1 MPEAVRRIRAIFGS
15 AVFFVVAPGIVA
27 GFVPWLIS
35 GWHEQPPLFG
45 IPATR
50 LAGTILVVLGLPV
63 LLDSFVRFALEGLGT
78 PAPVFPTRT
87 LVVRGFYRYVRNPMY
102 VAVFLI
108 IFGQGLF
115 LGDVRVI
122 VYGLFEW
129 LATYTFVVLYEEPTL
144 RKSFGA
150 DYERYC
156 ATVPRW
162 IPHLRS

>member
-1 MPEAVRRIRAIFGS
+1 
-15 AVFFVVAPGIVA
+15 
-27 GFVPWLIS
+27 
-35 GWHEQPPLFG
+35 
-45 IPATR
+45 
-50 LAGTILVVLGLPV
+50 
-63 LLDSFVRFALEGLGT
+63 
-78 PAPVFPTRT
+78 
-87 LVVRGFYRYVRNPMY
+87 
-102 VAVFLI
+102 
-108 IFGQGLF
+108 
-115 LGDVRVI
+115 VRVI

>member
-1 MPEAVRRIRAIFGS
+1 
-15 AVFFVVAPGIVA
+15 
-27 GFVPWLIS
+27 
-35 GWHEQPPLFG
+35 
-45 IPATR
+45 
-50 LAGTILVVLGLPV
+50 
-63 LLDSFVRFALEGLGT
+63 
-78 PAPVFPTRT
+78 
-87 LVVRGFYRYVRNPMY
+87 MY